1 MQRFGVFSTQS
12 WYLNL
17 SPWQRDLVRIGLE
30 LYAREERMK
39 SGYDDYS
46 YVVFPIAKAY
56 EGFLKQYF
64 YDLGFIDY
72 MTYSDRRFR
81 IGRVLNPDV
90 SPSRQDEFWMY
101 GRLAQMCGAGL
112 ARGLWVSGC
121 SVETK
126 SSIITQIINGSWH
139 SVKQATILRCL
150 LLQWSRRINVKLRIL
165 NK

>member
-112 ARGLWVSGC
+112 ARGLWDVWLQCRNQVFHYYPDNQRKLTLSEASNYIEMLASAMEQAYQC
-121 SVETK
+121 QTK
-126 SSIITQIINGSWH
+126 NT
-139 SVKQATILRCL
+139 
-150 LLQWSRRINVKLRIL
+150 
-165 NK
+165 